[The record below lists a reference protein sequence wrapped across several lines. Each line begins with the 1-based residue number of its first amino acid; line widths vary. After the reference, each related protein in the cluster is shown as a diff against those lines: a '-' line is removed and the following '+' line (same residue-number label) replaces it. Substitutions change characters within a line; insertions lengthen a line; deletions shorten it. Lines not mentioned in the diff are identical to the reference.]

1 MAGRCYLDV
10 QSEMRPLC
18 EQLGEGSDF
27 IKTPNSNLHLIH
39 VLGTGFGLG

>member
-18 EQLGEGSDF
+18 EQLGEGPDF

-39 VLGTGFGLG
+39 FFGTGFGFG